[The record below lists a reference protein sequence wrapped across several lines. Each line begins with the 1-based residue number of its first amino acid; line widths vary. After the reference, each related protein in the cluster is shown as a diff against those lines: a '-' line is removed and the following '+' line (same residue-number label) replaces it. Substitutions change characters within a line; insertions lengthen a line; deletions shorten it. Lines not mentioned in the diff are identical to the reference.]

1 MNVNSKVYIA
11 GHKGLVGSAIY
22 RNLIKKGYKNIIVKT
37 HEELDL
43 TNQTDVN
50 KFFEENKPEYV
61 FLAAARVGGILANQK
76 YLSSFIYE
84 NMMIEFNVIHACLTF
99 GIKRLLF
106 LGSSCI
112 YPKNPPQPIKEEYLL
127 TSSLEKTNEGYALA
141 KISGL
146 KYIEYINREYNKNYI
161 SVMPTNLY
169 GPNDNYD
176 LETSHVIPAMIRKF
190 HEAKINKKNEVV
202 LFGTGEPLRE
212 FMHSDDLARMCIELM
227 NKEKCPSLINI
238 GSGEE
243 VSIKELANMIK
254 DVVKFEGK
262 IKFDTNYPDGTFRKR
277 LDLSIINSLDL
288 KSEIK
293 LIDGLIKVYEDY
305 INNVERIK

>member
-1 MNVNSKVYIA
+1 MNVDSKIYIA
-11 GHKGLVGSAIY
+11 GHTGLVGSAIY
-22 RNLIKKGYKNIIVKT
+22 RNLIKNGYKNIIVKT

-43 TNQTDVN
+43 TNQADVN

-76 YLSSFIYE
+76 YSSSFIYE
-84 NMMIEFNVIHACLTF
+84 NMMIEFNVINACLKF
-99 GIKRLLF
+99 DVKKLLF

-127 TSSLEKTNEGYALA
+127 TSSLEPTNEGYALA

-176 LETSHVIPAMIRKF
+176 LERAHVIPAMIRKF
-190 HEAKINKKNEVV
+190 HEAKTKNKNEVV

-212 FMHSDDLARMCIELM
+212 FMHSDDLAKICIELM
-227 NKEKCPSLINI
+227 NKHKCPNLINI

-243 VSIKELANMIK
+243 VSIRELAELIK
-254 DVVKFEGK
+254 DVVKFEGE

-277 LDLSIINSLDL
+277 LDLSIINSLNL

-293 LIDGLIKVYEDY
+293 LKDGLKEVYQEYLDK
-305 INNVERIK
+305 IERIK